1 MSYHALPLHSSLF
14 ACDLAFTLICNCAVD
29 PVEVEGHNMAVE
41 YFLVFF
47 SLKFNL
53 AGVENLFW
61 QAQAQGF
68 LNFFNP
74 SPVSDLP
81 IPNL

>member
-1 MSYHALPLHSSLF
+1 MIIF
-14 ACDLAFTLICNCAVD
+14 IK
-29 PVEVEGHNMAVE
+29 E
-41 YFLVFF
+41 Y
-47 SLKFNL
+47 S
-53 AGVENLFW
+53 GVEKNVG

-81 IPNL
+81 SPNL

>member
-1 MSYHALPLHSSLF
+1 MEAERTNDWLEYL
-14 ACDLAFTLICNCAVD
+14 DLQTIQDKLSWKLLLDGF
-29 PVEVEGHNMAVE
+29 GFM
-41 YFLVFF
+41 VFDAT
-47 SLKFNL
+47 FNNISTT
-53 AGVENLFW
+53 GVEHFFG

-81 IPNL
+81 SPNL

>member
-1 MSYHALPLHSSLF
+1 MKVRENVLKVCLILPTVLSKLENHF
-14 ACDLAFTLICNCAVD
+14 QIMN
-29 PVEVEGHNMAVE
+29 P
-41 YFLVFF
+41 
-47 SLKFNL
+47 
-53 AGVENLFW
+53 GVENLLG

-81 IPNL
+81 SPNL

>member
-1 MSYHALPLHSSLF
+1 MNSS
-14 ACDLAFTLICNCAVD
+14 
-29 PVEVEGHNMAVE
+29 
-41 YFLVFF
+41 
-47 SLKFNL
+47 
-53 AGVENLFW
+53 GVENFFG

-81 IPNL
+81 SPNL

>member
-1 MSYHALPLHSSLF
+1 MLLLLYCFLFIWMIIITSYFKLDPSLSIFDHMNSS
-14 ACDLAFTLICNCAVD
+14 
-29 PVEVEGHNMAVE
+29 
-41 YFLVFF
+41 
-47 SLKFNL
+47 
-53 AGVENLFW
+53 GVENFFG

-81 IPNL
+81 SPNL

>member
-1 MSYHALPLHSSLF
+1 MNLS
-14 ACDLAFTLICNCAVD
+14 TITVK
-29 PVEVEGHNMAVE
+29 
-41 YFLVFF
+41 F
-47 SLKFNL
+47 SFYTV
-53 AGVENLFW
+53 VENFIG

-81 IPNL
+81 SPNL

>member
-1 MSYHALPLHSSLF
+1 M
-14 ACDLAFTLICNCAVD
+14 
-29 PVEVEGHNMAVE
+29 VE
-41 YFLVFF
+41 
-47 SLKFNL
+47 S
-53 AGVENLFW
+53 GVENLFG

-81 IPNL
+81 SPNL